1 MTNWG
6 IIGTGN
12 IASQFAR
19 GLKFTPDAQLIAVG
33 SRSQESA
40 DKFGDTFN
48 IPKRYPTYE
57 ALVADPEVEVVYIST
72 PHPFHFENTMLCLEA
87 GKHVLCEKPFAMN
100 ITEARAM
107 VGAARHK
114 KLFLMEAMWT
124 RFIPAMV
131 KVKELIAAGTIGE
144 LRMLTADFGYRAGF
158 NPKSRLLDPELGG
171 GALLDVGV
179 YPISLASML
188 FGTPQSISAKAHI
201 GETGV
206 DEQIALIFQ
215 YGDGQLAQLSAAV
228 RTQTPQEAW
237 IIGTEGSIHITPEW
251 WHPVGFTLIK
261 RGQAPEHFDIPFVG
275 NGYQFEAIEVG
286 WALRAG
292 ELESPI
298 MSLDESLEIMQM
310 MDTARK
316 QIGLVY
322 PMD

>member
-107 VGAARHK
+107 VGAARHG

-144 LRMLTADFGYRAGF
+144 VRMLTADFGYRAGF

-310 MDTARK
+310 MDTARE

-322 PMD
+322 PME